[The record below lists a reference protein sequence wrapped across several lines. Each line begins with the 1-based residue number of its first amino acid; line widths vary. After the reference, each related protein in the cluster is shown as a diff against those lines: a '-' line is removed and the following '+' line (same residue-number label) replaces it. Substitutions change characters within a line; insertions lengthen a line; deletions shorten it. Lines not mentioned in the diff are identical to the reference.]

1 MPAKKDWT
9 APQDAQL
16 RRMRTQGATWDEIAA
31 VLGLGRWTV
40 IERGRHLGVRPPP
53 PDFVPEPEDPER
65 EPMPSGDPR
74 SWDAI
79 NAGTVLEGQPY
90 PLPVFRR

>member
-1 MPAKKDWT
+1 MTARNDWS
-9 APQDAQL
+9 APKDAQL
-16 RRMRTQGATWDEIAA
+16 RRMRAQGATWDEIAS
-31 VLGLGRWTV
+31 VLGLGRWKV
-40 IERGRHLGVRPPP
+40 IERGRRIGARLPPP
-53 PDFVPEPEDPER
+53 EFTPEPEDPER
-65 EPMPSGDPR
+65 DAMPPGDPR